1 MSDGNSTSPL
11 DSIPSMQTSPSET
24 GRASLYSPTAYLRS
38 IDIRGDQPRSG
49 FIAVNSHEPQVG
61 EPVVQTLE
69 DGKDMT
75 AHSLGLCSEQ
85 DANLLASFRS
95 VIMNESNRIAGDIM
109 QVHPGDFERGTPPVH
124 FFILRDWF
132 MPYDNRIKDEAS
144 RLIESVVEPYG
155 PDLVRLYFKHVHT
168 VNCVVSKVRFLRAY
182 KEDRLSIPAS
192 LRGAI
197 YGMGGV
203 FWNQDPVLKTVTR
216 NFEQYELFQAAQA
229 SLERELEAPNL
240 WRTQACLLMIHEK
253 AANNTTF
260 ETPRLWTLSG
270 RAVSCAQM
278 VGLHRDPSDWNIAPW
293 EKSLRK
299 KLWWSTYVTDMW
311 TSVSHGNPP
320 HIYRA
325 SYTTAELNMND
336 LQVDEDVPEDL
347 ADMVDETSTLFDAS
361 TAARFLEMV
370 KLTQI
375 LHTVLETSFFDES
388 YRDMMINPSEQETKL
403 VDIQRRLQSWHS
415 LVPHCVTM
423 GYNSSTH
430 SFQNNGPLHLAYFA
444 VQIILF
450 RALMTPASMVAKYSP
465 KSSLQRYF
473 GAAMGQVGVF
483 LAFMDGLTPE
493 DLRAFWGRHG
503 RSQLI
508 LIGNFLIYLFL
519 LSSNPEQVRATF
531 RLLERFHESLQR
543 IGEYVDEESVCLI
556 RPVALRI
563 DSFFTQAA
571 KIMRRGSASGS
582 YTAGSVVSTS
592 P

>member
-1 MSDGNSTSPL
+1 MH
-11 DSIPSMQTSPSET
+11 TSPSEN
-24 GRASLYSPTAYLRS
+24 GRTSLHSPVAYLRN
-38 IDIRGDQPRSG
+38 IDIRDDQQRNG
-49 FIAVNSHEPQVG
+49 FMTINSHDGQPAEPI
-61 EPVVQTLE
+61 VQTLE

-85 DANLLASFRS
+85 DTNLLASFRS
-95 VIMNESNRIAGDIM
+95 VIMNETNRVAGDIM
-109 QVHPGDFERGTPPVH
+109 QVHPGSCESGTPPVH

-132 MPYDNRIKDEAS
+132 MPYDNQIKDEAS
-144 RLIESVVEPYG
+144 RVIESTVEPYG
-155 PDLVRLYFKHVHT
+155 PDLVRLYFKHVHP

-182 KEDRLSIPAS
+182 KEDKLSIPAS

-197 YGMGGV
+197 YAMGGA
-203 FWNQDPVLKTVTR
+203 FWNQDPVLRTVPR

-240 WRTQACLLMIHEK
+240 WRTQACLLMIHER

-260 ETPRLWTLSG
+260 ETPRLWTLSA

-278 VGLHRDPSDWNIAPW
+278 VGLHRDPSEWNIAPW
-293 EKSLRK
+293 EKSLRR

-325 SYTTAELNMND
+325 SYTTSD
-336 LQVDEDVPEDL
+336 LSMDDLRVDEDVPEDL
-347 ADMVDETSTLFDAS
+347 ADMVDESSSCFDAS

-370 KLTQI
+370 KLTQL
-375 LHTVLETSFFDES
+375 LHTILETSFYDES
-388 YRDMMINPSEQETKL
+388 YRNTMLNPAVQEIKL
-403 VDIQRRLQSWHS
+403 VDIQTRLESWHS
-415 LVPHCVTM
+415 LIPHCVTM
-423 GYNSSTH
+423 GYNSSIR
-430 SFQNNGPLHLAYFA
+430 SFRNNGPLHLAYFA

-450 RALMTPASMVAKYSP
+450 RALMTPASMTAKYSP

-473 GAAMGQVGVF
+473 GAAMDQVEVF
-483 LAFMDGLTPE
+483 LAFMDGITAE
-493 DLRAFWGRHG
+493 SLRAFWGRHG

-519 LSSNPEQVRATF
+519 LSSNPEQVHATF

-543 IGEYVDEESVCLI
+543 IGEHVDEESVCLI

-571 KIMRRGSASGS
+571 KIMRRASTSGS
-582 YTAGSVVSTS
+582 YTAGSAVSTS